1 MKPSENTSEAL
12 LHFLERHPSQS
23 YKAREL
29 ARRLQIPNPE
39 YRAFKLLLRKL
50 AEEGK
55 IARVR
60 GNRFGFPRKPTF
72 VEGVLHLKTQGYGFL
87 VDEDGEKKVFI
98 PERWMGGGLHR
109 DWVRVE
115 ILSKEPN
122 RLPEGRVI
130 EILKRGHS
138 RIVGTFQ
145 EGKKVHYVIPD
156 ELKFPHD
163 IVVYEEDRNAAQEGD
178 RVVVEIVRSFDTRR
192 LPEGRIVEVLGRP
205 EEKGVDVRSV
215 MVEFDLPE
223 TFPKAVEEEAA
234 QLDGAIRSEDIVGRK
249 DFRNTL
255 VFTIDPE
262 DAKDFDDAVSL
273 EKTPQ
278 GTWKLGVHI
287 ADVSH
292 FVTPGTAIDREAM
305 ARGTSVYLVDRVIPM
320 LPERLSGNLC
330 SLRPH
335 EDRLTFSVL
344 MELSQKGELLDYE
357 ITPSII
363 RSQYRLTYR
372 EAQAILEKK
381 STGKTYDSTL
391 CTTLQAMRN
400 LSQLLL
406 TQWKKDGM
414 IDFELPE
421 TEIILDENGFPVEI
435 KLKERLESHRLIE
448 AFMLLANRT
457 VTEHVLWLKQ
467 KYHMKL
473 PFVFRIHEKPSQD
486 KLADFSRFVSALGH
500 PFRFGKKVT
509 SKKFQAFLESIRDTA
524 HAVVIEDVALR
535 TMMKAQYA
543 TRNVG
548 HFGLAFSHYTHFTSP
563 IRRYPDLVV
572 HRLLKAYQS
581 DPPTLLS
588 FSPSLSEIC
597 KIATEREILAQEA
610 ERESVRAKQVEFM
623 EQFLGEEFDGIISGV
638 TGFGIFVEIP
648 DYLIEGL
655 VHISDLADDYYVY
668 DPLHYRLVGRQ
679 SGFVYRLGD
688 PVRVK
693 VVRVLKTARKID
705 FVLVS
710 GRQASKSRKKS
721 R

>member
-1 MKPSENTSEAL
+1 MSQDDKTLETL
-12 LHFLERHPSQS
+12 LGFLERHHKQS

-29 ARRLQIPNPE
+29 ARLLQISNKE
-39 YRAFKLLLRKL
+39 YRGFKLLLRKL

-60 GNRFGFPRKPTF
+60 GNRFGFPRKPSF
-72 VEGVLHLKTQGYGFL
+72 VEGILHLKTQGYGFL
-87 VDEDGEKKVFI
+87 VGEDGEKKVFI

-115 ILSKEPN
+115 ILSKEPH
-122 RLPEGRVI
+122 RLPEGRVV

-145 EGKKVHYVIPD
+145 QGKKVHYVIPD
-156 ELKFPHD
+156 EIKFTHD
-163 IVVYEEDRNAAQEGD
+163 IVVYEEDRNSAQDGD

-205 EEKGVDVRSV
+205 DEKGVDVRSV

-223 TFPKAVEEEAA
+223 AFPKAVEEEVA
-234 QLDGAIRSEDIVGRK
+234 QLDGEIRNEDILGRK
-249 DFRNTL
+249 DFRDTL

-273 EKTPQ
+273 EKTSR

-292 FVTPGTAIDREAM
+292 FVKPGSAIDHEAM

-330 SLRPH
+330 SLRPN

-344 MELSQKGELLDYE
+344 MELSEKGELLDYE

-372 EAQAILEKK
+372 EAQAIMDEKPIVK
-381 STGKTYDSTL
+381 EYDQTL
-391 CTTLQAMRN
+391 CTTLRALRD
-400 LSQLLL
+400 LSQLFL
-406 TQWKKDGM
+406 TQWKKEGM

-421 TEIILDENGFPVEI
+421 AEIILDDNGFPVEI
-435 KLKERLESHRLIE
+435 KLKERLQSHRLIE

-473 PFVFRIHEKPSQD
+473 PFVFRIHEKPSRD
-486 KLADFSRFVSALGH
+486 KLSDFSRFVSALGY
-500 PFRFGKKVT
+500 PFRVGKKVT
-509 SKKFQAFLESIRDTA
+509 SKKFQIFLESIRDTA

-543 TRNVG
+543 TDNVG
-548 HFGLAFSHYTHFTSP
+548 HFGLGFSHYTHFTSP

-581 DPPTLLS
+581 DPPSLLS
-588 FSPSLSEIC
+588 FLPSLSEIC

-610 ERESVRAKQVEFM
+610 ERESVKAKQVEFM

-648 DYLIEGL
+648 EYLIEGL
-655 VHISDLADDYYVY
+655 VHISDLAGDYYVY
-668 DPLHYRLVGRQ
+668 DPLHYRLVGRH

-693 VVRVLKTARKID
+693 VARVLKNARKID
-705 FVLVS
+705 FVLVADK
-710 GRQASKSRKKS
+710 RSKSRKKS

>member
-1 MKPSENTSEAL
+1 MKSENKTLEAL
-12 LHFLERHPSQS
+12 FLFFERHPRQT

-29 ARRLQIPNPE
+29 ARVLQIPNAE
-39 YRAFKLLLRKL
+39 YRGFKLLLRKL

-55 IARVR
+55 ISRVG
-60 GNRFGFPRKPTF
+60 GNRFGLLRKPSII
-72 VEGVLHLKTQGYGFL
+72 EGILHLKTQGYGFL
-87 VDEDGEKKVFI
+87 VGEDGEKKVFI

-115 ILSKEPN
+115 ILSKEPH

-130 EILKRGHS
+130 EILKRGRS
-138 RIVGTFQ
+138 RIIGTFQ
-145 EGKKVHYVIPD
+145 EEKKVHYVIPD
-156 ELKFPHD
+156 EIKFPHD
-163 IVVYEEDRNAAQEGD
+163 IAVYEEDRNGAEDGD
-178 RVVVEIVRSFDTRR
+178 RVVVEIVQSYDTRR

-205 EEKGVDVRSV
+205 DEKGVDVRSV
-215 MVEFDLPE
+215 IVEFDLPE
-223 TFPKAVEEEAA
+223 GFPKAVEEEAS
-234 QLDGAIRSEDIVGRK
+234 QLDGEIRSEDILGRK
-249 DFRNTL
+249 DFRDTL

-273 EKTPQ
+273 EKTPK

-292 FVTPGTAIDREAM
+292 FVKPGTAIDREAM

-330 SLRPH
+330 SLRPN
-335 EDRLTFSVL
+335 EDRLTFSVFV
-344 MELSQKGELLDYE
+344 ELSEKGELLDYE
-357 ITPSII
+357 INPSII
-363 RSQYRLTYR
+363 RSRYRLTYR
-372 EAQAILEKK
+372 EAQTIIDEKPH
-381 STGKTYDSTL
+381 GKTYDPTF
-391 CTTLQAMRN
+391 CTTLQAMRD

-406 TQWKKDGM
+406 AQWKKQGM

-421 TEIILDENGFPVEI
+421 AEIILDENGFPVEI
-435 KLKERLESHRLIE
+435 KLKERLQSHRLIE
-448 AFMLLANRT
+448 AFMLLANRI

-473 PFVFRIHEKPSQD
+473 PFVFRVHEKPSRE
-486 KLADFSRFVSALGH
+486 KLSDFSRFVSALGYS
-500 PFRFGKKVT
+500 FRVGKNVT
-509 SKKFQAFLESIRDTA
+509 AKKFQTFLESIRNTA

-572 HRLLKAYQS
+572 HRLLSAYAS
-581 DPPTLLS
+581 DPPTLVS

-648 DYLIEGL
+648 EYLIEGL
-655 VHISDLADDYYVY
+655 VHISDLVDDYYVY
-668 DPLHYRLVGRQ
+668 DPIHYRLVGRHT
-679 SGFVYRLGD
+679 GFVYRLGD
-688 PVRVK
+688 SVRVR
-693 VVRVLKTARKID
+693 VARVLKNARKID

-710 GRQASKSRKKS
+710 EKKSRKKTG
-721 R
+721 